1 MSLNLGILASSKA
14 TSAPA
19 ALLLDTYTGAAAAYS
34 VRKLRT
40 AYTGSCI
47 QIRRSSDGAYLDI
60 GFNSSGLVDTTTI
73 LSFVGSSSAVVYKW
87 YDQTGNGRD
96 ATSSLTEPTPKIVI
110 SGVLQTLSGIP
121 TIKFVQ
127 VSGCGFRTLYN
138 LVSPFSIIGVLA
150 QDAGFNLSSRIFS
163 ADNTQNFITI
173 GRVNVTSVYTDG
185 DVVNF
190 PSKVLSKTYLVSFM
204 RQSTSNYVYQNG
216 SIVPNSSTRSNNWG
230 AFSINSGLG
239 QANEPVD
246 CRISEIILYANNQ
259 NANVNGINS
268 NINSYYSIY

>member
-1 MSLNLGILASSKA
+1 MGLRLGIIASSRS
-14 TSAPA
+14 SAPSA

-34 VRKLRT
+34 VRKLRS
-40 AYTGSCI
+40 AYTGYCM
-47 QIRRSSDGAYLDI
+47 QIRRSSDSAYLDV
-60 GFNSSGLVDTTTI
+60 GFNGSGLVDTTAIT
-73 LSFVGSSSAVVYKW
+73 SFVGSNSAIVYKW

-96 ATSSLTEPTPKIVI
+96 AISSLSEPTPKIVV
-110 SGVLQTLSGIP
+110 SGVLQTLESLP

-173 GRVNVTSVYTDG
+173 GRVNVTSIYTDG

-190 PSKVLSKTYLVSFM
+190 PSKILSQTYLISFM

-216 SIVPNSSTRSNNWG
+216 TIVPNTSTRSNNWG

-246 CRISEIILYANNQ
+246 CRVSEVILYPNNQ
-259 NANVNGINS
+259 VSNITGINS
-268 NINSYYSIY
+268 NINSYYTIY